1 MEDIYE
7 PDYVRRLFN
16 SMSGSYE
23 RMNYITSFG
32 FSIRWRKQFIRA
44 IGHNSSDIQVIDL
57 LSGLGE
63 NWTILTKQYPNARFT
78 ALDFSERMCEIS
90 RQKHV
95 NGPAGKFRVLHQ
107 DILKNGL
114 LSDQYDIITC
124 AYGLKTFN
132 REQLG
137 VLASE
142 VYRIL
147 KPGGRFTFIE
157 VSKPRNK
164 LVCFF
169 YRLYLKHV
177 IPILGKLFL
186 GNPDDYRMLWT
197 YTENFGDASVV
208 KAIFQSYQ
216 LAVRFDSYFF
226 GCATGISGKKS
237 G

>member
-7 PDYVRRLFN
+7 PDYVKRLFD
-16 SMSGSYE
+16 SMSDSYE

-44 IGHNSSDIQVIDL
+44 LGHNTADIQAIDL

-63 NWTILTKQYPNARFT
+63 NWTILATQFPNAHFT
-78 ALDFSERMCEIS
+78 ALDFSKRMCTLS
-90 RQKHV
+90 QQKQV
-95 NGPAGKFRVLHQ
+95 NRPGRKFVILHQ
-107 DILKNGL
+107 DILKNDL
-114 LSDQYDIITC
+114 TANQYDIITC

-132 REQLG
+132 KEQLG
-137 VLASE
+137 RLAAE

-147 KPGGRFTFIE
+147 KPGGKFSFIE

-164 LVCFF
+164 LLLFT
-169 YRLYLKHV
+169 YRLYLKHI
-177 IPILGKLFL
+177 IPRLGKLFL
-186 GNPDDYRMLWT
+186 GNPEDYRMLWT

-208 KAIFQSYQ
+208 KEIFQSHQ

-226 GCATGISGKKS
+226 GCATGISGTKMV
-237 G
+237 